1 MLLKMICIKK
11 KHEPKVSLFIMV
23 LIMTFIVTFVSTA
36 KNIGFPS
43 DFIIQWFKAWG
54 FAFIVAFPT
63 VILIMPSIKK
73 IITKMVC
80 NEN

>member
-1 MLLKMICIKK
+1 M
-11 KHEPKVSLFIMV
+11 FIMV

-43 DFIIQWFKAWG
+43 GFIILWLKSWG

-63 VILIMPSIKK
+63 VMLIMPSIKK
-73 IITKMVC
+73 IVSKMVC